1 MKSAKCLLLWF
12 LAVSLFCSVMN
23 AQQSTS
29 SPSSSVPRLVKFS
42 GKAADAQNKAISGIA
57 GATFAIYKEE
67 SGGSPLW
74 LETQNIQADT
84 KGNYTVQLGAT
95 KPDGLPLDLFSS
107 GEARWLGVAVNGGQE
122 QPRVLLVSVP
132 YALKALDA
140 ETLGGRPASAFVAA
154 PSSGSQPS
162 QASQAS
168 EQANE
173 IICSSGTA
181 CKTGFVPLFSSNGG
195 SSKVSDSIIKQ
206 SGTTVS
212 IAGAE
217 AVMGNIASNGNLSA
231 INVNASADVNAAAIF
246 TGNVNAVNSSGAGTV
261 AVFGE
266 DDKGYGV
273 YGTSSGG
280 TAGVYGILGSG
291 DPVFSYGVY
300 GENDSVTGGRGVF
313 GFSQQGA
320 GGIGVQGYA
329 PGSNAAGVA
338 GSSNTFGSLAHSLLG
353 NVPLGVLGESASGYG
368 VAATS
373 DTSNALL
380 AENNSSADT
389 LIAVNNGGG
398 APLYAQGTGGNFMF
412 MDKNGNL
419 FLTGQ
424 VFASAKDFKIDH
436 PLDPANKYL
445 YHASIESSE
454 MKNIYDGIATLDGSG
469 LATVALPDWF
479 EAVNGDFRYQLT
491 AVGAP
496 GPNLHIAQEISNNQ
510 FTIAGGQP
518 GMKVSWL
525 VTGVRHDAYAKA
537 HPLQASVDKPA
548 DERGF
553 YLHPELYGAAAEN
566 SLAAAHHAQFMLH
579 ANAK

>member
-29 SPSSSVPRLVKFS
+29 SPSSVPRLVKFS
-42 GKAADAQNKAISGIA
+42 GKAADAQNKAISGIT

-67 SGGSPLW
+67 SAGSPLW

-107 GEARWLGVAVNGGQE
+107 GEAHWLGVAVNGGQE

-140 ETLGGRPASAFVAA
+140 ETLGGRPASAFMAA
-154 PSSGSQPS
+154 PSSGSQRS

-313 GFSQQGA
+313 GYSQQGA

-338 GSSNTFGSLAHSLLG
+338 GSSNTFGNLAHSLLG

-398 APLYAQGTGGNFMF
+398 APLYAQGTGGNYMF

-548 DERGF
+548 AERGF
-553 YLHPELYGAAAEN
+553 YLHPELYGAAADK
-566 SLAAAHHAQFMLH
+566 SLAAAHHAQFMPH

>member
-42 GKAADAQNKAISGIA
+42 GKVADAQNKAISGIT

-95 KPDGLPLDLFSS
+95 HPDGLPLDLFSS

-140 ETLGGRPASAFVAA
+140 ETLGGRPASAFMAA

-168 EQANE
+168 EQLNE
-173 IICSSGTA
+173 IVCSSGTA

-217 AVMGNIASNGNLSA
+217 AVTGNIASKGNLSA

-261 AVFGE
+261 AVFGA

-280 TAGVYGILGSG
+280 TAGVYGFLGSG

-338 GSSNTFGSLAHSLLG
+338 GSSNTFGNLAHSLLG

-380 AENNSSADT
+380 AENKSSADT
-389 LIAVNNGGG
+389 AVIENLGGG
-398 APLYAQGTGGNFMF
+398 APLFAAGTGGSLFL
-412 MDKNGNL
+412 DGNGNL
-419 FLTGQ
+419 SVSGAI
-424 VFASAKDFKIDH
+424 FAGTKDFRIDH

-454 MKNIYDGIATLDGSG
+454 MKNIYDGVITLDATGS
-469 LATVALPDWF
+469 ATVDLPDWF

-491 AVGAP
+491 AMGAP
-496 GPNLHIAQEISNNQ
+496 GPNLHIAQEIASNR

-518 GMKVSWL
+518 GMKVSWQ

-537 HPLQASVDKPA
+537 HPLQVSVEKSS
-548 DERGF
+548 DERG
-553 YLHPELYGAAAEN
+553 YYIHPELYGAPAEK
-566 SLAAAHHAQFMLH
+566 SLASAHRTQFMPH

>member
-12 LAVSLFCSVMN
+12 LAVSLFCSVVN

-42 GKAADAQNKAISGIA
+42 GKAADAQNKAISGIT

-140 ETLGGRPASAFVAA
+140 ETLGGRPASAFIAA
-154 PSSGSQPS
+154 PSSGSQRS

-217 AVMGNIASNGNLSA
+217 AVTGNIASNGNLSA

-246 TGNVNAVNSSGAGTV
+246 TASVNAVNSSGAGSA

-273 YGTSSGG
+273 YGASSGG

-353 NVPLGVLGESASGYG
+353 HVPLGVLGESASGYG

-398 APLYAQGTGGNFMF
+398 APLYAQGTGGNYMF

-454 MKNIYDGIATLDGSG
+454 MKNIYDGIATLDGTG

-553 YLHPELYGAAAEN
+553 YLHPELYGAAAEK
-566 SLAAAHHAQFMLH
+566 SLAAAHHAQFMPH

>member
-42 GKAADAQNKAISGIA
+42 GKAADAQNKAISGIT

-95 KPDGLPLDLFSS
+95 KLDGLPLDLFSS

-122 QPRVLLVSVP
+122 QPRVLLLSVP

-140 ETLGGRPASAFVAA
+140 ETLGGRPASAFMAA
-154 PSSGSQPS
+154 PSSGSQRS
-162 QASQAS
+162 QASPAS

-217 AVMGNIASNGNLSA
+217 AVTGNIASNGNLSA

-313 GFSQQGA
+313 GYSQQGA

-338 GSSNTFGSLAHSLLG
+338 GSSNTFGNLAHSLLG

-398 APLYAQGTGGNFMF
+398 APLYAQGTGGNYMF

-548 DERGF
+548 AERGF
-553 YLHPELYGAAAEN
+553 YLHPELYGAAAEK
-566 SLAAAHHAQFMLH
+566 SLAAAHHAQFMPH